1 MKSRNSII
9 LLVVVSLL
17 GAGILAHPLE
27 QALWG
32 RVRENQ
38 PALQLSEVEGA
49 AGHGIVI
56 GLLSGARALLADLVW
71 IRCYSAWVDN
81 DVDRC
86 FTLIN
91 LAVGI
96 DPRPLFFW
104 INGGRMLAYDLPV
117 WRVEQAGGAREI
129 PDSVVERINR
139 DQARRALDF
148 YRKGLLYHPENPW
161 LLVDMAN
168 IHQRKLNDM
177 DEAAR
182 HYRMAAEVPN
192 APYFA
197 GRVYGELLRRIGR
210 TREAY
215 EWLTRLY
222 PTLPD
227 DDPSALKAIVLKRIE
242 ELERELGGEEEDG
255 LKKRSGVG
263 GQRSD
268 DGGRR
273 GRRSGSLARRVEE
286 EVR

>member
-1 MKSRNSII
+1 MRSRRGNLI
-9 LLVVVSLL
+9 LVVITVLVT
-17 GAGILAHPLE
+17 GILVQPLE

-49 AGHGIVI
+49 AGQGIII

-71 IRCYSAWVDN
+71 IRGYSAWVEN

-86 FTLIN
+86 SALIN

-104 INGGRMLAYDLPV
+104 INGGRTLAYDLPV
-117 WRVEQAGGAREI
+117 WRVEQAGGGGKV
-129 PDSVVERINR
+129 PDLVVERIVQ
-139 DQARRALDF
+139 DQAGRALGF
-148 YRKGLLYHPENPW
+148 YRKGLLYHQENPW

-168 IHQRKLNDM
+168 IYQRKLNDM

-182 HYRMAAEVPN
+182 YYRLAAEVPD

-197 GRVYGELLRRIGR
+197 GRVYGELLRRLGR

-215 EWLTRLY
+215 DWLVQLY

-227 DDPSALKAIVLKRIE
+227 DDPSALKKTVLKRIQ
-242 ELERELGGEEEDG
+242 ELERELEIERE
-255 LKKRSGVG
+255 
-263 GQRSD
+263 
-268 DGGRR
+268 GR
-273 GRRSGSLARRVEE
+273 E
-286 EVR
+286 